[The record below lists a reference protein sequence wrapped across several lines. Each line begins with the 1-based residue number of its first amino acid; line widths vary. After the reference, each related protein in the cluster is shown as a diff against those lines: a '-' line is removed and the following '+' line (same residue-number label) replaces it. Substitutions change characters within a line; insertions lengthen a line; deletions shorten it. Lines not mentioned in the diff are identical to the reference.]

1 MELLLKHIKENV
13 EKQKGICI
21 VFRVKEGSSSCY
33 SRPGENQG
41 LNSRRY
47 DDGFNPSSGV
57 GIQVGIITIG
67 MRKQDSIKIGPNK
80 VTTNERRRNMKR
92 SKLAQVRDQNEEGL
106 QVLVSRI
113 LYHTSLI
120 KLKVQMTC

>member
-1 MELLLKHIKENV
+1 MLFKA
-13 EKQKGICI
+13 
-21 VFRVKEGSSSCY
+21 
-33 SRPGENQG
+33 GENQG

-80 VTTNERRRNMKR
+80 VTTNERRRTMKK